1 MSMNRTCPISSAISF
16 LTSAAIWVHM
26 EMPDATILLGLL
38 PRVES
43 KVRIRALSA
52 PAISS
57 E

>member
-1 MSMNRTCPISSAISF
+1 
-16 LTSAAIWVHM
+16 M

-57 E
+57 EWLHSAQNVGRQRAALALL